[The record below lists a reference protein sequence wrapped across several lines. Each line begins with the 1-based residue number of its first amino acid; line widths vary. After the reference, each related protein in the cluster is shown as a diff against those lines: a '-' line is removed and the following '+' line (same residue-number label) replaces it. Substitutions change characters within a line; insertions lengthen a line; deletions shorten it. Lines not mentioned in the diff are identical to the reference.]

1 MVLLRQLRDDP
12 VERDIAELQKQADQL
27 GEEGKL
33 EEFNEMTRRIEE
45 LKQRKMQE
53 QVRSNNNNR
62 VFYLIIMITIRS
74 SESIALT
81 CLSDTRPKSS
91 PKVRLVR

>member
-74 SESIALT
+74 RESIALT
-81 CLSDTRPKSS
+81 RF
-91 PKVRLVR
+91 VRH